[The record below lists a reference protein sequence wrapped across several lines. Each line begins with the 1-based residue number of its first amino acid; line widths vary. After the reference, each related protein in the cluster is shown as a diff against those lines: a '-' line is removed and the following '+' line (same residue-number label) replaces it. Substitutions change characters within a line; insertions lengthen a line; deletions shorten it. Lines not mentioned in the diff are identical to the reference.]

1 MPISLRALIESLVI
15 DCFGNRLTVQATI
28 YSNRLVSSL
37 SAVAINN
44 AFASAQMQPSH
55 NLMAIDRDLLANSR
69 GVSMVVTQ

>member
-15 DCFGNRLTVQATI
+15 DSFGNRLTVPATI

-37 SAVAINN
+37 SVVAINN

-55 NLMAIDRDLLANSR
+55 NLMAIDRDLLAHSR